1 MFIVTEAINLVQISD
16 ALKIK
21 GSNCKEGAVGYLED
35 SEHIHGGQSL
45 NNTNFCCLHIS
56 FLQKSLRPLSRTN
69 RVKKMRKHQKK
80 LEMSSQKRL
89 IGS

>member
-1 MFIVTEAINLVQISD
+1 MFIVTEAIILVQISD

-45 NNTNFCCLHIS
+45 NNTRIS
-56 FLQKSLRPLSRTN
+56 AAYIFHSCKNHLDP
-69 RVKKMRKHQKK
+69 
-80 LEMSSQKRL
+80 
-89 IGS
+89 